1 MTGSEPGES
10 AMTRGR
16 REPPRRATTFRRER
30 SRAFLPP
37 KRGRAAR
44 GRLPAMI
51 GARGIMILLRPGATD
66 RVAIAWVVSS
76 KTLAEPVSSR
86 QPAAHLLCSRRC
98 FKPAG
103 LGRSPTPGVRAA
115 NAVAE
120 KRNAEGEADLL
131 TSPLRYKK
139 QF

>member
-86 QPAAHLLCSRRC
+86 CQRLTCCVPGNAQSRW
-98 FKPAG
+98 
-103 LGRSPTPGVRAA
+103 LGAFLTPGVRAA
-115 NAVAE
+115 NTVVE
-120 KRNAEGEADLL
+120 KEKWGRAYCFFPHDIGTA
-131 TSPLRYKK
+131 
-139 QF
+139 F